1 MISVIEIKNLKHEI
15 SKVLG
20 TQDEIVDII
29 RTEID
34 DPAVIDLAKAVKDR
48 MDNLRLALIEI
59 EKREE
64 KVS

>member
-1 MISVIEIKNLKHEI
+1 MISVNEIKNLKHEI

-29 RTEID
+29 RNEID
-34 DPAVIDLAKAVKDR
+34 DPAVIDLARAVKDR
-48 MDNLRLALIEI
+48 MDNLRLTLIEI